1 MGLMPTTPPRRVAL
15 LLSSILV
22 AFLVSGALAQFATPV
37 AHADATYQQR
47 QTDAL
52 FERLVRA
59 QEDQAKALQ
68 EIARQIRS
76 K

>member
-1 MGLMPTTPPRRVAL
+1 MEHRPPRWQVTFL
-15 LLSSILV
+15 LASI
-22 AFLVSGALAQFATPV
+22 ALAFALGGPLAQLAV
-37 AHADATYQQR
+37 PEAQADPTYQQR

-59 QEDQAKALQ
+59 EEEQTRALQ
-68 EIARQIRS
+68 EIARQLGR

>member
-1 MGLMPTTPPRRVAL
+1 MNERTPPRWQVAIL
-15 LLSSILV
+15 LAGISL
-22 AFLVSGALAQFATPV
+22 AFALGGPLARLAVPEAQ
-37 AHADATYQQR
+37 ADPTYQQR

-59 QEDQAKALQ
+59 QEDQTKALQ
-68 EIARQIRS
+68 EIARQLGR